1 MTPINRRRATM
12 TMLAAAATVPGRTRA
27 QGGFPTRPVT
37 LLVPLAPGGDT
48 DIMAR
53 LVAQPMSR
61 ELGQPVVVENR
72 AGGGGLLAMQ
82 AVANANPDG
91 HTLVMAFQAAAVIV
105 PHLRLNPPYD
115 PVRSFTP
122 IGRVATTAN
131 ALVVSAESPITSLQD
146 LLARARRE
154 PDKLSYGSWGVGS
167 GGHIVGEVINSSAGI
182 RTQHV
187 PYKGTT
193 DVVRALIAK
202 EVDYGFLGYG
212 LATTQTRAGKVRVLA
227 VLAPERSPL
236 WPDAPTAREAGFD
249 FMQEGWFGVMAP
261 AGLPADIRQ
270 RLESAL
276 MNAASSAEF
285 AEKVSAMT
293 ISPAP
298 RDGKTFEQIL
308 KRESEM
314 WRQWLAKAGLPKT

>member
-1 MTPINRRRATM
+1 MTMNRRQATL
-12 TMLAAAATVPGRTRA
+12 TILATAALGTAHA
-27 QGGFPTRPVT
+27 QSAFPSRPVT

-48 DIMAR
+48 DIIAR
-53 LVAQPMSR
+53 LVAQSMSR

-91 HTLVMAFQAAAVIV
+91 HTLVMTFQAAAVIV
-105 PHLRLNPPYD
+105 PHLKNQPPYD
-115 PVRSFTP
+115 PVKSFTP
-122 IGRVATTAN
+122 IGRVATTGN
-131 ALVVSAESPITSLQD
+131 ALVVSSESPVTSLQD

-154 PDKLSYGSWGVGS
+154 PDKLSYGSWGIGS
-167 GGHIVGEVINSSAGI
+167 GGHIVGEVINSNAGV
-182 RTQHV
+182 RTQHI

-212 LATTQTRAGKVRVLA
+212 LATAQSRAGKIRVLA
-227 VLAPERSPL
+227 VLTPERSPL
-236 WPDAPTAREAGFD
+236 WPDAPTVREAGFD

-261 AGLPADIRQ
+261 AGLPAEIRA

-276 MNAASSAEF
+276 MRAAEAAEF
-285 AEKVSAMT
+285 TTRVSTMSIT
-293 ISPAP
+293 PSPRNGSA
-298 RDGKTFEQIL
+298 FEQIIA
-308 KRESEM
+308 KESTM
-314 WRQWLAKAGLPKT
+314 WRQWLARAGLPKT